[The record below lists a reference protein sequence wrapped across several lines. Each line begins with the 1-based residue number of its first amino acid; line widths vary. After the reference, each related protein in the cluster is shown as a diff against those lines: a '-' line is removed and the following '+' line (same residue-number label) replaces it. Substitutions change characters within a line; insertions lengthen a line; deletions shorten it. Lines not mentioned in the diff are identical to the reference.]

1 METLYLLVETE
12 VGRLEDVLKR
22 VRQIPHVVEVEA
34 VTGPFDLI
42 VKIQAGHVN
51 EALDIVLHRVRRVPG
66 IKGTETLV
74 AVNTPGWTAVDGPP
88 ATGNVGRFPDGP
100 IGALNMFESPR
111 PAPSLHSQRPPEGI
125 VTWRSPGIVE
135 LEAPGADSFGP
146 HCKVLI
152 WPPGGGWSFWNDQF
166 SWTALGFVLTTRT
179 LRFDPSELPPAS
191 SKSPG
196 IGTESEQ
203 PSRRDGNSGRNWE

>member
-51 EALDIVLHRVRRVPG
+51 EALSIVLNRVRRVPG

-74 AVNTPGWTAVDGPP
+74 AVNTPG
-88 ATGNVGRFPDGP
+88 
-100 IGALNMFESPR
+100 
-111 PAPSLHSQRPPEGI
+111 
-125 VTWRSPGIVE
+125 
-135 LEAPGADSFGP
+135 
-146 HCKVLI
+146 
-152 WPPGGGWSFWNDQF
+152 
-166 SWTALGFVLTTRT
+166 
-179 LRFDPSELPPAS
+179 
-191 SKSPG
+191 
-196 IGTESEQ
+196 
-203 PSRRDGNSGRNWE
+203 